1 MERDGREPHR
11 EDCQGDGGHQGG
23 GDEGVGA
30 PHLPEAGDRAAT
42 RKRCHAGEEDGDA
55 SYSGGRNRVVF
66 GPIFTYFLLMFPRSG
81 EIGIG
86 IVREDVRFCVVLYCT
101 VLCCARC
108 CTVLY
113 CTVLGHGS

>member
-1 MERDGREPHR
+1 MTIQQCTIE
-11 EDCQGDGGHQGG
+11 
-23 GDEGVGA
+23 
-30 PHLPEAGDRAAT
+30 
-42 RKRCHAGEEDGDA
+42 
-55 SYSGGRNRVVF
+55 
-66 GPIFTYFLLMFPRSG
+66 PIFTYFLLMFPRSGENGISIVREDVRGGAKRVDIYLLLLMFPRSG

-113 CTVLGHGS
+113 CTVLGHGC